1 MLSYMLMVYALAPAI
16 APILGGWM
24 QVTMGW
30 RAIFYFLGSCGIL
43 VLGLCHFALDE
54 SLQVHAR
61 QRFALMPVLANYAM
75 VVRHRRFMLLALAGA
90 SMSIGFALYIGAAA
104 SFVMTILHL
113 PETAFGWLCLPLI
126 GGTMLGA
133 GVVARWARRFG
144 TGEMIGVGYLLMIV
158 AAGLNV
164 AYNLMLTP
172 TLPVAVLPLML
183 YTFGR
188 ALATPGLTV
197 LGLDLFPQHR
207 GLASSLQSFVQM
219 LVFALV
225 AGILAPLLYDSGLKL
240 ACGMLGGCL
249 VSLWCW
255 IALSGTVHFFKGR
268 QIS

>member
-1 MLSYMLMVYALAPAI
+1 
-16 APILGGWM
+16 
-24 QVTMGW
+24 
-30 RAIFYFLGSCGIL
+30 
-43 VLGLCHFALDE
+43 
-54 SLQVHAR
+54 
-61 QRFALMPVLANYAM
+61 
-75 VVRHRRFMLLALAGA
+75 
-90 SMSIGFALYIGAAA
+90 
-104 SFVMTILHL
+104 
-113 PETAFGWLCLPLI
+113 
-126 GGTMLGA
+126 
-133 GVVARWARRFG
+133 
-144 TGEMIGVGYLLMIV
+144 MIV